1 MNKGLKDR
9 LPGNKPKT
17 RERECGTPAV
27 AAVVVVAMLSDSS
40 SGEHGSADDE

>member
-17 RERECGTPAV
+17 RERECGSL
-27 AAVVVVAMLSDSS
+27 AVVVMGVVLSD
-40 SGEHGSADDE
+40 